1 MESHSTRLA
10 VALAFVAIIFPT
22 AFSAPATRSTCTP
35 VCRKSHESKL
45 NYQEGK
51 TYVYG
56 FETEVVTQVVG
67 STDETSRVKVK
78 GQAAIAAQSSCD
90 FVLTVQQVAIQSPS
104 GQAISK
110 VDDLEGSS
118 LRFAYQ
124 DGEIES
130 LCVSDDDPTWSANIK
145 RAIVSMLANEATRA
159 TDENAKTV
167 ETDISGRCPTV
178 YTVVG
183 NKYTKTRDLNECTN
197 RDGGATIFYGVP
209 YNVPSKYNSYPGI
222 TSTLTC
228 NQEINN
234 GVFQS
239 VSCVEDH
246 RQAMASSS
254 SSGIQTQIKSS
265 LNLLSTQDGIQ
276 KGSHA
281 STKTSSIF
289 FDHAEIQQVQRQ
301 KTSAT
306 RAEALLHKLC
316 SEIESGTVSSKV
328 PGLFLQLKKSLKSAR
343 KADLKQVY
351 EKITGGMCP
360 KGTEKLSKLYLDAA
374 AMSASDGAIG
384 FLAEVIA
391 SGQAEC
397 HTESLFNLFTT
408 FAPRPGVAA
417 LEAAAT
423 LISKSDVQSKY
434 LLTVSGLAHQY
445 CKMTNQQC
453 GSNNEYHTLVD
464 KIAQHVRSANDEES
478 IEKVVAALQ
487 ALGNLDQLTPAAV
500 TAVKNLLNDKTTSER
515 LQVRAL
521 DAFRRDPCQ
530 EELKQKALEIFAN
543 IKASS
548 QVRIQ
553 AYLTLTKC
561 AQQKD
566 VQAVQAVL
574 DSEKSNQV
582 ASFVISHIENTLSS
596 ASPSRQQEKNFF
608 RQLTL
613 PKNFPAD
620 IRKFSRNIEFS
631 TFTPNP
637 NLGFSVDSNL
647 IFSQDSFLPRTTSAN
662 LTLDAFGRSYNL
674 LEAGLYAQDFEH
686 LIEKY
691 LGPTG
696 KVKKTNFKGLVAEKW
711 NKFTEGVRNRF
722 KRDVNV
728 EANQVEIESIR
739 EKVDIHERTGE
750 QGVGDVYIRVMGT
763 SIIVESFS
771 EDKLRKKSLS
781 SELKR
786 GLDKIIEGAKDHKFD
801 LTEPFLFIDDEVVIP
816 TSSGLPLNL
825 HLEGTTVLSL
835 QMQGNLDIP
844 ALFRGEG
851 LADMRAKIMPS
862 AATIIKAKMTVG
874 TGPIESGLQVEGK
887 IHSASGVDLKVVKED
902 GKFEVK
908 FNLPQ
913 ERTQII
919 DIRSD
924 LYWVEQS
931 QDTLEKKTQIKTKL
945 GSRSLI
951 DSECS
956 NVLSKVLGLKVC
968 ADIKAPIV
976 SRDAPIFIL
985 NGPSVLSL
993 SVEKSEA
1000 GMEGYYL
1007 KIEKNTKEG
1016 DNFGL
1021 DVLLD
1026 TPGSR
1031 TNRKISASLE
1041 GHNYKSSSPEY
1052 IFKLDA
1058 PWNKLNVEYK
1068 RSFTSD
1074 LKGINLKVVSD
1085 GDAYD
1090 AKVQLKKVT
1099 AGTVNKYEPVVS
1111 YTLPGGKPV
1120 KLVEGQVVRVE
1131 GKSLDVDIR
1140 TAGPIKSIRGSI
1152 KGGIELLRK
1161 DENGFDVKIKNFEV
1175 SSDLAGKLVVDANV
1189 ARTNKVVISKINT
1202 KYGESAQ
1209 HTFDLETT
1217 IGQPTDGQAV
1227 LKAKARCSRRSTLN
1241 FDIDW
1246 SATKGAD
1253 SIEHKLEY
1261 SRGLEEPK
1269 VHISQ
1274 NAKIQIESA
1283 RKFNILNE
1291 LTIKHPTLEVDF
1303 YTKADAKAAPG
1314 EPRHAELVFNANTL
1328 KSNIRYE
1335 AVGANLLDY
1344 TVNANAEFSGK
1355 TYEFSEVSSKVED
1368 QRQNFKTRVS
1378 VTPGFWYAAD
1388 TDVSYK
1394 FEKSDIESSIS
1405 STITSD
1411 RLTEP
1416 IVFKS
1421 GVRGKADGY
1430 AALMKLDMKGKNYVD
1445 ISTQFKHAKA
1455 AKPATL
1461 NMKANILNYL
1471 ESQMTQTLSKN
1482 EGNLDFSAKWIPT
1495 GRKVVAVSKLNN
1507 QGEVYNLDADLK
1519 WDAERDPTQAASVKS
1534 VTTLSSSSWTIDSQN
1549 DVTIVGRSSKISVRG
1564 AAPKDFLNGED
1575 NLELGFT
1582 THEGKTYQVATV
1594 LNLENKLK
1602 SKAAKVNV
1610 KVTLPEQKPYDLT
1623 WENRVSN
1630 IDSQEKTFEVVSN
1643 LQFDY
1648 KGEKDVKL
1656 HAELGS
1662 TLPGNY
1668 RAYSGKIQASG
1679 SVIPQPI
1686 ELGLNADIKT
1696 GKWALKG
1703 SGNRGARKG
1712 DFDVT
1717 IEYDKWAPKKTL
1729 SVKYEVNTPYDRF
1742 RTVEGDIKYG
1752 YLFNSWTNFE
1762 LGEQGSFTL
1771 NRENPVEWKYL
1782 TSLLD
1787 NEFKYNNE
1795 FKNEGKSVF
1804 ALTANGKLAG
1814 KKLISSLET
1823 TYRGAR
1829 SYLNVDVDHQLPNI
1843 DLDIKGGSTLLKG
1856 KQDFE
1861 LKVDHKKT
1869 GENVFE
1875 TEVLAKSVQD
1885 VVFRVTNKLEV
1896 TPEKKSIDLLVAA
1909 ADEPVRRVHLLL
1921 NKAEQNKYNV
1931 EALLRWG
1938 DGGKF
1943 INSKGE
1949 LTRTED
1955 AFDGT
1960 LSFDSPEL
1968 NADKFNIKLSKKSV
1982 DGRRSIDIKVDGNNK
1997 EQFVGALDYSRKE
2010 GRSGLQKTYEGSLK
2024 IKGELKN
2031 GLAVDFDG
2039 KIQLEDNTLDRQR
2052 GDNEDGRQL
2061 RASLEIVRQ
2070 GAPIKAFAVAKTS
2083 NEEKRVQVSFCK
2095 RGDDGCKNGD
2105 IHLRHQHESNGD
2117 LEYALKVVAE
2127 IVDNGQKSVTGVNFR
2142 TAKSEGGR
2150 QFEHT
2155 AKLIL
2160 KENTEQIGYRLYRK
2174 DENEVGAEVLLPER
2188 VIAAVLISEHPRA
2201 LDWNLDL
2208 SFYIDKTRTP
2218 DRKVSLILNTAH
2230 QPKTADK
2237 ATARNTE
2244 VIFRHPDVGKDLK
2257 IVTKFACGGER
2268 TIMEV
2273 ETVLDVFKANSE
2285 IVVAYKALKEAVSE
2299 GSLYTGEWSVKSQ
2312 GQNINFGGK
2321 SELRRANGQV
2331 TYKQALTYENRE
2343 RQVKTAKV
2351 EAAVSLNRFSLEIDG
2366 SASKLVSI
2374 LSSIESHPSGYEYRQ
2389 EVLLPGMEDAR
2400 IVQALVA
2407 VNSPKKVQVKTY
2419 TSNSPSGVYYEAF
2432 LGFRNENNFAAGFYD
2447 HEADGNKVLA
2457 DFNVALN
2464 NSRILFIKTDWERK
2478 NIRNVFNKAQKRVEK
2493 TGQNLKQLAV
2503 SSTEEI
2509 MKEAQFVSTN
2519 LRKATPNFKAVAS
2532 SAKDRLAEL
2541 QVELDAHDDTKILVQ
2556 QFQTLRGYFKQYVRI
2571 VLEMTKVVRRLV
2583 ISAVYALRENLETL
2597 PELLKK
2603 YTDKIPYSAEDF
2615 EDCLQSIIENL
2626 VQASRKAVKLIG
2638 EAVDRISAAS
2648 PQIIE
2653 KINWLLDLS
2662 SDAGTLIRDVL
2673 ENVLDVAAKYW
2684 KSIRTWANSILE
2696 NKTVK
2701 VIFKDILN
2709 TLQFIVAEF
2718 IDESKNHAENFKN
2731 YILEAVPQ
2739 KEFQELVESVAEYV
2753 EMKARNHPV
2762 DDSAAIKEIYDKLV
2776 IVVKKIGAEIFSVDT
2791 QDGIV
2796 IAKIPLPVPIKSLSE
2811 LAEVFKKMSLPEPP
2825 KVSFRVPSYSF
2836 GIRETINKL
2845 RHGALLDELVPPFEG
2860 YGLLIGSQYYKT
2872 FDGKFFRFEGNCQ
2885 YLLASDFDDG
2895 NFSVVVDY
2903 ENKGHPVQKSIIVT
2917 DSKDTVA
2924 IKPDNTVFING
2935 KQVEVAAATPVEAG
2949 SFKVVRK
2956 GEFVIVKGE
2965 KGISVGCA
2973 ASQDVCAVKV
2983 DGFYHGKVLGLLGK
2997 FNQEQFDDMSTPEGQ
3012 IVETPNEL
3020 AESWKVESQ
3029 CKEEHLS
3036 EVVVV
3041 SNEARTKCAKT
3052 FGSSSS
3058 LRPGYGVVDTKDYQQ
3073 ICESLSGRR
3082 GYNPDRAVCTASLA
3096 YVKACYMQHISVET
3110 VEECRKV

>member
-1 MESHSTRLA
+1 MESHITRLA
-10 VALAFVAIIFPT
+10 VALAFIAIIFPT
-22 AFSAPATRSTCTP
+22 TFSAPATRSTCTP

-78 GQAAIAAQSSCD
+78 GQATIAAQSTCD

-130 LCVSDDDPTWSANIK
+130 LCVSDDDPTWSANVK
-145 RAIVSMLANEATRA
+145 RAIVSMIANEATRA
-159 TDENAKTV
+159 TDENAKTI

-178 YTVVG
+178 YTVAG
-183 NKYTKTRDLNECTN
+183 NKYSKTKDLNQCTN
-197 RDGGATIFYGVP
+197 RDGGHSIFYGVP

-228 NQEINN
+228 DQELTN
-234 GVFQS
+234 GVFS
-239 VSCVEDH
+239 TVSCVEDH
-246 RQAMASSS
+246 RQAIISTS

-276 KGSHA
+276 KGSHV
-281 STKTSSIF
+281 STKSSSIF

-306 RAEALLHKLC
+306 RAEALLNKLC
-316 SEIESGTVSSKV
+316 SEVESGTVSSKV
-328 PGLFLQLKKSLKSAR
+328 PGLFLQLRKSLKSAR

-351 EKITGGMCP
+351 DKIETMCP
-360 KGTEKLSKLYLDAA
+360 KGAEKVSKLYLDAA
-374 AMSASDGAIG
+374 AMSASDGAIA

-391 SGQAEC
+391 SGKAEC

-423 LISKSDVQSKY
+423 LISKSDVESKY

-464 KIAQHVRSANDEES
+464 KIAQHVRFVSDEEG

-500 TAVKNLLNDKTTSER
+500 TAVNNLLKDKATPER

-530 EELKQKALEIFAN
+530 TELKQKALEIFSN
-543 IKASS
+543 IQASS

-561 AQQKD
+561 AQQND

-574 DSEKSNQV
+574 DAEKSNQV
-582 ASFVISHIENTLSS
+582 ASFVISHIENTLRS

-613 PKNFPAD
+613 PNNFPAD

-637 NLGFSVDSNL
+637 NLGVSVDGNL
-647 IFSQDSFLPRTTSAN
+647 IFSQDSFIPRTTTAN
-662 LTLDAFGRSYNL
+662 LTVDAFGRSYNL
-674 LEAGLYAQDFEH
+674 LEAGLYAEDFEH
-686 LIEKY
+686 LIEKFF
-691 LGPTG
+691 GPAG
-696 KVKKTNFKGLVAEKW
+696 EIKKANFKELVAEKW

-728 EANQVEIESIR
+728 EANQVEIDSIR

-750 QGVGDVYIRVMGT
+750 QGVGDIYIRVMGT
-763 SIIVESFS
+763 SVIVESFS
-771 EDKLRKKSLS
+771 EDKLRQKSLR

-801 LTEPFLFIDDEVVIP
+801 ITEPFLFIDDEVIIP

-851 LADMRAKIMPS
+851 LADMRARIMPS
-862 AATIIKAKMTVG
+862 AATVIKAKMTVG
-874 TGPIESGLQVEGK
+874 TGPIESGIQVEGK
-887 IHSASGVDLKVVKED
+887 IHSASGVDLKIVKED

-945 GSRSLI
+945 ATRSLV

-956 NVLSKVLGLKVC
+956 NALSKFLGLKVC
-968 ADIKAPIV
+968 ADIKAPVV

-1000 GMEGYYL
+1000 VMEGYYL
-1007 KIEKNTKEG
+1007 KLEKSKKEG
-1016 DNFGL
+1016 DNFAF

-1031 TNRKISASLE
+1031 TNRKISANLE
-1041 GHNYKSSSPEY
+1041 GLNYKSNNPEY
-1052 IFKLDA
+1052 TFKLDA

-1090 AKVQLKKVT
+1090 AQLQLKKIT
-1099 AGTVNKYEPVVS
+1099 SGTVNKYEPVVQ

-1120 KLVEGQVVRVE
+1120 KLVEGQVVRVA
-1131 GKSLDVDIR
+1131 GKSLDIDVR

-1152 KGGIELLRK
+1152 KGGIELLRQ
-1161 DENGFDVKIKNFEV
+1161 DENGFDVKIKNFEI
-1175 SSDLAGKLVVDANV
+1175 SSDLAGKLVVDADV
-1189 ARTNKVVISKINT
+1189 GRTNNVLTSKFNT

-1217 IGQPTDGQAV
+1217 IGQPKVGQAV
-1227 LKAKARCSRRSTLN
+1227 LKAKARCSRRALLN

-1246 SATKGAD
+1246 SATKEAN
-1253 SIEHKLEY
+1253 SFEHKLEY
-1261 SRGLEEPK
+1261 SRGVEEPK

-1274 NAKIQIESA
+1274 NAKIQIESKK
-1283 RKFNILNE
+1283 KFNILNE
-1291 LTIKHPTLEVDF
+1291 LTIKHPTFEIDF

-1314 EPRHAELVFNANTL
+1314 EPRHAELVLNANTL

-1335 AVGANLLDY
+1335 ATGVNLLDY
-1344 TVNANAEFSGK
+1344 KVNANTEYSGK
-1355 TYEFSEVSSKVED
+1355 TYSFSEVSSKVAD
-1368 QRQNFKTRVS
+1368 QKQNFKTRLS

-1388 TDVSYK
+1388 TDVSFK
-1394 FEKSDIESSIS
+1394 FEKSDIESSIT

-1411 RLTEP
+1411 RFTEP
-1416 IVFKS
+1416 IKFKS
-1421 GVRGKADGY
+1421 GVLGKADGY
-1430 AALMKLDMKGKNYVD
+1430 SAIMKLDMKGKKYVD
-1445 ISTQFKHAKA
+1445 ILTQFKLAKGSS
-1455 AKPATL
+1455 PATL

-1471 ESQMTQTLSKN
+1471 ESKMTQSLSRS
-1482 EGNLDFSAKWIPT
+1482 EGKLDFSAKWIPT
-1495 GRKVVAVSKLNN
+1495 GRQVLAVSTLKN

-1519 WDAERDPTQAASVKS
+1519 WDAERDPSQAASVKS

-1549 DVTIVGRSSKISVRG
+1549 DITIVGRSSKISVRG
-1564 AAPKDFLNGED
+1564 AAPKDFLNGD
-1575 NLELGFT
+1575 NKLEVGFT
-1582 THEGKTYQVATV
+1582 NNEGKIYNAATV
-1594 LNLENKLK
+1594 LNLENKLR
-1602 SKAAKVNV
+1602 SKGAKANV
-1610 KVTLPEQKPYDLT
+1610 KVTLPEQKPYELT

-1630 IDSQEKTFEVVSN
+1630 IDSAENTFEVISDI
-1643 LQFDY
+1643 QFDY

-1656 HAELGS
+1656 RAEVGS
-1662 TLPGNY
+1662 TLPGNF

-1679 SVIPQPI
+1679 SVIPQPV
-1686 ELGLNADIKT
+1686 ELGVKADIKT
-1696 GKWALKG
+1696 GKWVLKG
-1703 SGNRGARKG
+1703 NGNRGARKG

-1742 RTVEGDIKYG
+1742 RTVEGDIKYA

-1771 NRENPVEWKYL
+1771 NRENPVQWKYL

-1787 NEFKYNNE
+1787 NEFKYDNE

-1804 ALTANGKLAG
+1804 ALTANGKLTG
-1814 KKLISSLET
+1814 KKLTSSLES

-1829 SYLNVDVDHQLPNI
+1829 SYLNVDVDHQLPS
-1843 DLDIKGGSTLLKG
+1843 LDVDVKGGSTLLKG

-1861 LKVDHKKT
+1861 LKVAHKKT
-1869 GENVFE
+1869 GDNAYE
-1875 TEVLAKSVQD
+1875 TDLLAKSGQD
-1885 VVFRVTNKLEV
+1885 MAFRVTNKLEV
-1896 TPEKKSIDLLVAA
+1896 SAEKKSIDLLVSAA
-1909 ADEPVRRVHLLL
+1909 EEPTRRVYLLL
-1921 NKAEQNKYNV
+1921 NNAEQDKYNV

-1943 INSKGE
+1943 INSKGQ
-1949 LTRTED
+1949 LTRTQD

-1968 NADKFNIKLSKKSV
+1968 NAEKFNIKLSRKSV
-1982 DGRRSIDIKVDGNNK
+1982 DGRRSIDIKVEGNNK

-2010 GRSGLQKTYEGSLK
+2010 GRSGMQKTYEASLK
-2024 IKGELKN
+2024 MKGELKN
-2031 GLAVDFDG
+2031 GLALDFDG
-2039 KIQLEDNTLDRQR
+2039 TVQLEDNKLDRQR

-2070 GAPIKAFAVAKTS
+2070 GAPIKASAVAKTS
-2083 NEEKRVQVSFCK
+2083 NQEKRFQVSFCE
-2095 RGDDGCKNGD
+2095 RGDDGCRNGD
-2105 IHLRHQHESNGD
+2105 IHLRHQYESNGD
-2117 LEYALKVVAE
+2117 LEYVLRVVAE
-2127 IVDNGQKSVTGVNFR
+2127 AVDNGQKSVTGVNFR
-2142 TAKSEGGR
+2142 TARSEGGS

-2155 AKLIL
+2155 AKLIF
-2160 KENTEQIGYRLYRK
+2160 KEDSEQVGWRLYRK
-2174 DENEVGAEVLLPER
+2174 DNNEVGAEILLPER
-2188 VIAAVLISEHPRA
+2188 VIAAVLVSQNPRA
-2201 LDWNLDL
+2201 FDYNLDL

-2218 DRKVSLILNTAH
+2218 NRKISLILNTAQ

-2237 ATARNTE
+2237 ASARNTE
-2244 VIFRHPDVGKDLK
+2244 VIFRHPDLGKDLK
-2257 IVTKFACGGER
+2257 ITTKMACGGER
-2268 TIMEV
+2268 TIMDV

-2285 IVVAYKALKEAVSE
+2285 IVVAYKALQEAVSE

-2321 SELRRANGQV
+2321 SELRRSNGQV

-2343 RQVKTAKV
+2343 RQVKTAKI
-2351 EAAVSLNRFSLEIDG
+2351 EAVVALNRFSLEIDG

-2374 LSSIESHPSGYEYRQ
+2374 LSSFESHPSGYEYRQ

-2400 IVQALVA
+2400 IVQALLA
-2407 VNSPKKVQVKTY
+2407 VNSPRKVQVKTY

-2432 LGFRNENNFAAGFYD
+2432 FGFRNENNFAAGFYD
-2447 HEADGNKVLA
+2447 HEADTNKVLA

-2464 NSRILFIKTDWERK
+2464 NSRILFVKGDWERQ
-2478 NIRNVFNKAQKRVEK
+2478 NIKNVFNKAQKRVEK

-2509 MKEAQFVSTN
+2509 MKEVQFVSTN
-2519 LRKATPNFKAVAS
+2519 LRKASPNFKAVAS

-2541 QVELDAHDDTKILVQ
+2541 QVELNNHEDTKILVD
-2556 QFQTLRGYFKQYVRI
+2556 QFKTVRGYFRQYVKV
-2571 VLEMTKVVRRLV
+2571 VLELTKVVRRLV
-2583 ISAVYALRENLETL
+2583 VSAVYALRENLETL

-2603 YTDKIPYSAEDF
+2603 YSDKIPYNAEDF
-2615 EDCLQSIIENL
+2615 EDFLQTVIESL
-2626 VQASRKAVKLIG
+2626 VEASRNAVKYIG
-2638 EAVDRISAAS
+2638 EAVERISAAS

-2653 KINWLLDLS
+2653 KINWLLDFS
-2662 SDAGTLIRDVL
+2662 SDAGTLIRDVM
-2673 ENVLDVAAKYW
+2673 ENVLDVVSKYW
-2684 KSIRTWANSILE
+2684 KSIRGWANSILE
-2696 NKTVK
+2696 NPTMKML
-2701 VIFKDILN
+2701 FKDALN

-2718 IDESKNHAENFKN
+2718 IDESKTHAENFKN
-2731 YILEAVPQ
+2731 YVLEAVPQ
-2739 KEFQELVESVAEYV
+2739 KEFQELVESVADYV

-2762 DDSAAIKEIYDKLV
+2762 DDREAIKEIYNKLV
-2776 IVVKKIGAEIFSVDT
+2776 IVLRKVGAEIFSVDT

-2811 LAEVFKKMSLPEPP
+2811 LAEVFKKMSWPEPP
-2825 KVSFRVPSYSF
+2825 KVSFRVPSYTF

-2845 RHGALLDELVPPFEG
+2845 RHGTFMDDLVPPFEG

-2872 FDGKFFRFEGNCQ
+2872 FDGQFFRFEGNCQ
-2885 YLLASDFDDG
+2885 YLLASDFDNG

-2903 ENKGHPVQKSIIVT
+2903 ENRGRPVQKSIIVT
-2917 DSKDTVA
+2917 DSTDTFA
-2924 IKPDNTVFING
+2924 IKPDNTVFVNG
-2935 KQVEVAAATPVEAG
+2935 KEVEVTATPVEAG
-2949 SFKVVRK
+2949 SFKVLRK
-2956 GEFVIVKGE
+2956 GDWVIVKGE
-2965 KGISVGCA
+2965 KGVSIGCA
-2973 ASQDVCAVKV
+2973 SSQDVCAVKL

-2997 FNQEQFDDMSTPEGQ
+2997 FNQEKFDDMSTPQGQ

-3020 AESWKVESQ
+3020 AESWKIENQ
-3029 CKEEHLS
+3029 CKEQHLS
-3036 EVVVV
+3036 ELVVV
-3041 SNEARTKCAKT
+3041 SNEAKTKCAKA

-3058 LRPGYGVVDTKDYQQ
+3058 LRPSYGVIDTKDYQN

-3082 GYNPDRAVCTASLA
+3082 GYDSDRAVCTASLA
-3096 YVKACYMQHISVET
+3096 YVKASYMQSIYIDT